1 MEQNWEKTKCK
12 RGREKLPEEYCAAA
26 GIRSMEGNADGSP
39 APALDVIRSA
49 FLSATATASE
59 PALVLAPIASK
70 SACSI

>member
-1 MEQNWEKTKCK
+1 
-12 RGREKLPEEYCAAA
+12 
-26 GIRSMEGNADGSP
+26 MEGNADGSP